1 MTEQQALRLKELMLP
16 IIRYW
21 KEQGLEFDDIKYSF
35 HHWWQEYEAAQAR
48 YKDPA
53 RVQWLE
59 DYRKKAKRKGIDL
72 SKSIYEVFP
81 EEL

>member
-1 MTEQQALRLKELMLP
+1 MTTEQALQLKELLLP
-16 IIRYW
+16 VIRFRI
-21 KEQGLEFDDIKYSF
+21 EQGLEYDDIKYSLF
-35 HHWWQEYEAAQAR
+35 HWEQEYERAKSR

-53 RVQWLE
+53 NLQYLE
-59 DYRKKAKRKGIDL
+59 RYRREMKRNGIDP

>member
-1 MTEQQALRLKELMLP
+1 MTEQQALRLKELLLP
-16 IIRYW
+16 VIRYRI
-21 KEQGLEFDDIKYSF
+21 EQGLDYDDIKYSF
-35 HHWWQEYEAAQAR
+35 YHWEQEYERAKSR

-53 RVQWLE
+53 KIQYLE
-59 DYRKKAKRKGIDL
+59 RYRREMKRKGIDP

>member
-1 MTEQQALRLKELMLP
+1 MTDEQALQLKELLLP
-16 IIRYW
+16 IIRFRI
-21 KEQGLEFDDIKYSF
+21 EQGLDYDDIKHSF
-35 HHWWQEYEAAQAR
+35 FHWEHEYERAKSR

-53 RVQWLE
+53 NLQYLE
-59 DYRKKAKRKGIDL
+59 RYQREMKRKGIDP

>member
-1 MTEQQALRLKELMLP
+1 MTEEQALRLKELMLP
-16 IIRYW
+16 VIRFRI
-21 KEQGLEFDDIKYSF
+21 EQGLEFDDIKYSF
-35 HHWWQEYEAAQAR
+35 YHWEQEYERAKSR

-53 RVQWLE
+53 NLQSLE
-59 DYRKKAKRKGIDL
+59 RYRREMKRKGIDP

>member
-1 MTEQQALRLKELMLP
+1 MTEEQALRLKELLLP
-16 IIRYW
+16 VIRYW

-35 HHWWQEYEAAQAR
+35 HHWWQEYEAAKAR
-48 YKDPA
+48 YKDPE
-53 RVQWLE
+53 RLRWLE
-59 DYRKKAKRKGIDL
+59 DYRKKAKRKGIDP